1 MSRSRLIGCLTVAA
15 AVWVGGAGG
24 RDARAHGQEP
34 ASQPPPP
41 QPTFR
46 TDASFVLTDVFV
58 TADGTPVT
66 DLTQADFEV
75 REDNVVQ
82 TIRSFEAVSH
92 PREPNVASARRDPST
107 VAESNA
113 AIGDPRRRVFVVF
126 LDTYHVD
133 RGSAAYVRKAL
144 QRFFT
149 TSFGQDDLVA
159 YMTPHMSGRDLSF
172 SNSTDALVR
181 FLDDNAF
188 WGAADDIAGNEGDAD
203 ERDMRACF
211 GDTKEQREAYLGL
224 RSRLREQKSL
234 SALSGLVAHL
244 DGLREGR
251 KAVIAV
257 TLGWRLFTENPTRMT
272 DNASKGRPL
281 GVQPLGVG
289 PDGVLGQP
297 DRGRVPG
304 IDRPKCDLVRLQG
317 SLADSRVMFQE
328 LIGAA
333 NRASTT
339 FYTVDAGGLRTE
351 GRPTTPNATQ
361 SFAEMR
367 NRERMPYSTTL
378 DSLKALAG
386 STNGLAIADSND
398 FASGL
403 QRIADDVKTY
413 YLLGYTSSN
422 SRPDG
427 KYRKIKVTVKR
438 PGVQVRA
445 RDGYLARRIDE
456 ASPTTSTAA
465 PANPAVAAEAAA
477 LAASLGRLEPARAG
491 VPLLV
496 SALAGSA
503 PGGATPLIRVVA
515 ELDPAIAAQPEW
527 AEGADAEVS
536 IRDAAGATVGTGKAA
551 LAKGAR
557 SVEIE
562 VPVAAGT
569 KGDVK
574 VQARVTGHGPLA
586 RYTDTT
592 AASLDAIPAGWGA
605 PRLTRRGPSTGI
617 QWVATADPR
626 FRRQERVRV
635 TVGVPAEGAPIAGT
649 LLDRQGRAMTVPV
662 KVDRTEPAVLVAELV
677 LAPLAAGDY
686 VIALGTGPQRLLV
699 PLRVVP

>member
-1 MSRSRLIGCLTVAA
+1 MSRSRLVGCLML
-15 AVWVGGAGG
+15 AVGAWLGAVPG
-24 RDARAHGQEP
+24 LDSRAHGQEP
-34 ASQPPPP
+34 GAAPP

-58 TADGTPVT
+58 TADGKPVT
-66 DLTQADFEV
+66 NLTAADFEV
-75 REDNVVQ
+75 REDGAVQ
-82 TIRSFEAVSH
+82 TIRSFEAIAH
-92 PREPNVASARRDPST
+92 TRPTDAAPRRNPST

-113 AIGDPRRRVFVVF
+113 MLGDPKRRVFVVF

-133 RGSAAYVRKAL
+133 RGAAIYVRKAL

-149 TSFGQDDLVA
+149 TSFGPDDLVA

-172 SNSTDALVR
+172 STSTDALVR
-181 FLDDNAF
+181 FFDDNPF
-188 WGAADDIAGNEGDAD
+188 WGAADDLAGNEADAD

-304 IDRPKCDLVRLQG
+304 IDRPKCDLVRLEG

-378 DSLKALAG
+378 DSLRALAA
-386 STNGLAIADSND
+386 STNGLAIADTND
-398 FASGL
+398 FATGL
-403 QRIADDVKTY
+403 QRIADDSDTY
-413 YLLGYTSSN
+413 YLVGYTSTN
-422 SRPDG
+422 SKPDG

-456 ASPTTSTAA
+456 GPPSTGA
-465 PANPAVAAEAAA
+465 PANPAAAAEAAA
-477 LAASLGRLEPARAG
+477 LAAALGRLEPARAG

-496 SALAGSA
+496 SAMAGAVS
-503 PGGATPLIRVVA
+503 GGAARVIRVVA

-527 AEGADAEVS
+527 IEGADAEASV
-536 IRDAAGATVGTGKAA
+536 RDGGGATVGTGRGA
-551 LAKGAR
+551 LAKGSR

-562 VPVAAGT
+562 VPVTAGA
-569 KGDVK
+569 KGVAK
-574 VQARVTGHGPLA
+574 VQVRVTGHGPLA

-592 AASLDAIPAGWGA
+592 TVTLDAVPAGWGA

-617 QWVATADPR
+617 QWIPTADPR

-635 TVGVPAEGAPIAGT
+635 TVALTAPPTGSVPAT
-649 LLDRQGRAMTVPV
+649 LLDRQGKPINVPV
-662 KVDRTEPAVLVAELV
+662 KVDQADPAALVAELA

-686 VIALGTGPQRLLV
+686 VLALGGGPDRLLV
-699 PLRVVP
+699 PLRVVVP